1 MSIQVRCGQCGKQY
15 AAPDA
20 LAGKR
25 ARCLQCGA
33 EVEIPTPISEL
44 EPASP
49 VTDLPEQELGA
60 GLTTPDPLADPF
72 APAPAPATPLSPRRR
87 LPPRKPK
94 KSAEPSIGSMLMAFV
109 RAQKLLTGVILG
121 MAWVML
127 WQLYGLVAVGLGPG
141 LVVGAILLVIG
152 VVIVIGG
159 LRLGSARRDRSTD
172 KARATRSV
180 GWFIVGIVG
189 IGGTFFTMLMVAKM
203 GAHIPTVTNLAGPFL
218 VVFGLIVLVS
228 GLLLAYYVLVLLFPK
243 TNIFRILGWFYVG
256 LTLVIPA
263 LALTVGALVAVGD
276 ATSRRARQRDVGES
290 EEWASQV
297 SKQESLVP
305 PPGFP
310 GPTGPGGLPS
320 EPGALPGSEEE
331 LDRVL
336 NELRSGQG
344 NFGKCYPALLAL
356 NRMEPIERRRDE
368 VADVLE
374 PMLSGSDAS
383 VRRFALQAV
392 ALWGTRRNVPTLLA
406 LLDDPDTGLRRLAM
420 EALAKIEPAK
430 AAEAIAQRVPDTRD
444 GITATHVLERMG
456 PAAEDAV
463 IKLLA
468 HEDSQVR
475 FRACSI
481 LERISGEKS
490 VAALN
495 KLLETETDPL
505 VRITAEKVLRRLTG
519 QA

>member
-33 EVEIPTPISEL
+33 DVEIPTPISEL

-49 VTDLPEQELGA
+49 VTDLLEQELGA

-72 APAPAPATPLSPRRR
+72 AAAPAPATPRGPRRR

-109 RAQKLLTGVILG
+109 RAQKLLTAVVLAMGLVI
-121 MAWVML
+121 L
-127 WQLYGLVAVGLGPG
+127 WQLYGLVVVGVGPA

-159 LRLGSARRDRSTD
+159 LRLGTGRRDRSTD

-189 IGGTFFTMLMVAKM
+189 IGSTFFTMVIAAKM
-203 GAHIPTVTNLAGPFL
+203 GAHIPTVANLSGPFL
-218 VVFGLIVLVS
+218 VVFGLMVLVS

-256 LTLVIPA
+256 LTVVIPA
-263 LALTVGALVAVGD
+263 LAFTVSTLVAVGD
-276 ATSRRARQRDVGES
+276 VASRHARQREMGS
-290 EEWASQV
+290 FEEWASQA
-297 SKQESLVP
+297 SKQEPLVP

-310 GPTGPGGLPS
+310 GPMRPGGLPS
-320 EPGALPGSEEE
+320 EPGALPGSEGE

-336 NELRSGQG
+336 NELRSAEG

-356 NRMEPIERRRDE
+356 NRIEPIERRRDE

-374 PMLSGSDAS
+374 PMLTGSDAS

-392 ALWGTRRNVPTLLA
+392 ALWGTKRNVPTLLE

-420 EALAKIEPAK
+420 EALAKIEPRR

-444 GITATHVLERMG
+444 GITAAHVLERMG

-468 HEDSQVR
+468 YEDSQVR
-475 FRACSI
+475 YRACTI
-481 LERISGEKS
+481 LERIGGEKT
-490 VAALN
+490 VATLK
-495 KLLETETDPL
+495 KLLETETDPM
-505 VRITAEKVLRRLTG
+505 VRVTAERVLRKLTG
-519 QA
+519 